1 MSKSAEYESGPVC
14 SRPVWPGQVRI
25 RCVLLTLTNCWPTCT
40 AATPSSGRCSAGER
54 VTGNGPAV
62 SGSAAGVRVEA
73 GLQTVAGAVDLKRRR
88 VLTALTRETCESLV
102 YLFYFLKFILLLFV
116 AV

>member
-1 MSKSAEYESGPVC
+1 M
-14 SRPVWPGQVRI
+14 
-25 RCVLLTLTNCWPTCT
+25 
-40 AATPSSGRCSAGER
+40 
-54 VTGNGPAV
+54 

-73 GLQTVAGAVDLKRRR
+73 GLQTVAGTVDLKRRR

-102 YLFYFLKFILLLFV
+102 YLSYFLKFILLLFV

>member
-1 MSKSAEYESGPVC
+1 M
-14 SRPVWPGQVRI
+14 
-25 RCVLLTLTNCWPTCT
+25 
-40 AATPSSGRCSAGER
+40 
-54 VTGNGPAV
+54 

-102 YLFYFLKFILLLFV
+102 YYFILLLFV
-116 AV
+116 AVQF